1 MFWVGL
7 TVGLIIGAVAGLYV
21 FAFFAS
27 RKQSDSCRSSDPAPS
42 ELRYAVCKVVTI
54 DACLIQ

>member
-1 MFWVGL
+1 MFWIGL
-7 TVGLIIGAVAGLYV
+7 TVGLIIGATAGLFA

-27 RKQSDSCRSSDPAPS
+27 RKQSDSCKSNDPESS